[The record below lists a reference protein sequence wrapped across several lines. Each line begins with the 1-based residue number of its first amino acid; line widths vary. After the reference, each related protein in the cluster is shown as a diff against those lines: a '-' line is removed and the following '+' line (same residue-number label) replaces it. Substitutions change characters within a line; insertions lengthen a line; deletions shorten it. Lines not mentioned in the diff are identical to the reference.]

1 MEVIMLKGNK
11 GEWSEIY
18 VLFRLL
24 ADGKIYAAD
33 SELNKL
39 DDIFFPILEI
49 LRKEVENETTRYVT
63 GDPVTIY
70 VGEKLEKEVSA
81 ENFNAEADSL
91 LNEITDKKA
100 KGAFTIERTEN
111 FMNDI
116 LCFKISA
123 PATDKRDIT
132 MKIKDINTGYTPVAG
147 FSIKSELGKSPT
159 LLNAGKTTNFIY
171 RIIHDYP
178 GFSNEMNS
186 IYKYSGEKKHIDVRG
201 RLKMVAE
208 KDGILEYVGMENE
221 TFKKNLE
228 LIDSNMDKIIAETI
242 LYFYRDGI
250 SNCIDM
256 VEKLEDENPMNY
268 ENKNAYRYKFK
279 KFLTAVALGM
289 KPATEWD
296 GIDDATGGYIIVT
309 KNGNVLAYHIYNRNS
324 FEEYLLQ
331 NTKFETASTSRHEF
345 GEVYSIKGDDY
356 IKLNLQVRFK

>member
-1 MEVIMLKGNK
+1 MMLFLEVLEMYLPHIFKSKG
-11 GEWSEIY
+11 
-18 VLFRLL
+18 FT
-24 ADGKIYAAD
+24 
-33 SELNKL
+33 
-39 DDIFFPILEI
+39 
-49 LRKEVENETTRYVT
+49 ENEIETYYFIIK
-63 GDPVTIY
+63 TIMQSI
-70 VGEKLEKEVSA
+70 KETIPYDALSIYINNIKIKELSKDDFDKRCRIISY
-81 ENFNAEADSL
+81 ENDLS
-91 LNEITDKKA
+91 

-242 LYFYRDGI
+242 LYFFRDGI

>member
-1 MEVIMLKGNK
+1 MMLFLEVLEMYLPH
-11 GEWSEIY
+11 
-18 VLFRLL
+18 
-24 ADGKIYAAD
+24 
-33 SELNKL
+33 
-39 DDIFFPILEI
+39 IFKSKDFT
-49 LRKEVENETTRYVT
+49 ENEIETYYFIIK
-63 GDPVTIY
+63 TIMQSIIETFPY
-70 VGEKLEKEVSA
+70 ETLSIYINNIKIKELSKDDFNKRCRSI
-81 ENFNAEADSL
+81 ENVL
-91 LNEITDKKA
+91 Y

-178 GFSNEMNS
+178 GFSSEMNS

-201 RLKMVAE
+201 RLKMVSE

-309 KNGNVLAYHIYNRNS
+309 KDGNVLAYHIYNRNS

>member
-1 MEVIMLKGNK
+1 MYLPHIFKSKG
-11 GEWSEIY
+11 
-18 VLFRLL
+18 FT
-24 ADGKIYAAD
+24 
-33 SELNKL
+33 
-39 DDIFFPILEI
+39 
-49 LRKEVENETTRYVT
+49 ENEIETYYFIIK
-63 GDPVTIY
+63 TIMQSI
-70 VGEKLEKEVSA
+70 KETIPYDALSIYINNIKIKELSKDDFDKRCRIISY
-81 ENFNAEADSL
+81 ENDLS
-91 LNEITDKKA
+91 

-132 MKIKDINTGYTPVAG
+132 MKIEDINTGYTPVAG

-171 RIIHDYP
+171 RILHDYP
-178 GFSNEMNS
+178 EMSHETNS
-186 IYKYSGEKKHIDVRG
+186 IFKYTGEKQHIDLRG
-201 RLKMVAE
+201 RLKMISDKGGDLVY
-208 KDGILEYVGMENE
+208 IGMENE

>member
-1 MEVIMLKGNK
+1 MLFLEVLEMYLPH
-11 GEWSEIY
+11 
-18 VLFRLL
+18 
-24 ADGKIYAAD
+24 
-33 SELNKL
+33 
-39 DDIFFPILEI
+39 IFKSKDFT
-49 LRKEVENETTRYVT
+49 ENEIETYYFIIKNIMQSIKE
-63 GDPVTIY
+63 TIPY
-70 VGEKLEKEVSA
+70 DALSIYINNIKIKELSKDDFDKRCRIISY
-81 ENFNAEADSL
+81 ENDLS
-91 LNEITDKKA
+91 

-171 RIIHDYP
+171 RIIHDYL
-178 GFSNEMNS
+178 GFSSEMNS

-201 RLKMVAE
+201 RLKMVSE
-208 KDGILEYVGMENE
+208 KDGILEYVGMKNE

-256 VEKLEDENPMNY
+256 VEKLEEENPMNY

-309 KNGNVLAYHIYNRNS
+309 KDGNVLAYHIYNRNS

-331 NTKFETASTSRHEF
+331 NTKFETASTSRHDF

>member
-1 MEVIMLKGNK
+1 MMLFLEVLEMYLPHIFKSKDFTENEIETYYFIIKTIMQSIIETFPYETLSIYINNIKIKELSKDDFNK
-11 GEWSEIY
+11 GCRSIEN
-18 VLFRLL
+18 VL
-24 ADGKIYAAD
+24 Y
-33 SELNKL
+33 
-39 DDIFFPILEI
+39 
-49 LRKEVENETTRYVT
+49 
-63 GDPVTIY
+63 
-70 VGEKLEKEVSA
+70 
-81 ENFNAEADSL
+81 
-91 LNEITDKKA
+91 

-132 MKIKDINTGYTPVAG
+132 MKIKDINTVYTPVAG

-178 GFSNEMNS
+178 GFSSEMNS
-186 IYKYSGEKKHIDVRG
+186 IYKYSGGKKHIDVRG
-201 RLKMVAE
+201 RLKMVSE

-296 GIDDATGGYIIVT
+296 GIDDVTGGYIIVT
-309 KNGNVLAYHIYNRNS
+309 KDGNVLAYHIYNRNS

-345 GEVYSIKGDDY
+345 GEIYSIKGDDY

>member
-1 MEVIMLKGNK
+1 MLKGNK

-49 LRKEVENETTRYVT
+49 LRKEIENETTRYVT

-70 VGEKLEKEVSA
+70 VGEKLKKEVSVG
-81 ENFNAEADSL
+81 NFNAEAVSL

-100 KGAFTIERTEN
+100 KGAFKIKRTEN

-159 LLNAGKTTNFIY
+159 LLNAGRTTNFIY
-171 RIIHDYP
+171 SIKNAYT
-178 GFSNEMNS
+178 GFVNEINS
-186 IYKYSGEKKHIDVRG
+186 IYTIRKEKQHIDVKG
-201 RLKMVAE
+201 RLKMIYE
-208 KDGILEYVGMENE
+208 KDGILEYAGMENE

-256 VEKLEDENPMNY
+256 VKKLEDENPMNY

-309 KNGNVLAYHIYNRNS
+309 KDGNVLAYHIYNRNS

-331 NTKFETASTSRHEF
+331 NTKYETSSTSKHEF
-345 GEVYSIKGDDY
+345 GKAYSTDGEDFIK
-356 IKLNLQVRFK
+356 INLQVRFK

>member
-1 MEVIMLKGNK
+1 MLFLEVLEMYLPHIFKSKG
-11 GEWSEIY
+11 
-18 VLFRLL
+18 FT
-24 ADGKIYAAD
+24 
-33 SELNKL
+33 
-39 DDIFFPILEI
+39 
-49 LRKEVENETTRYVT
+49 ENEIETYYFIIK
-63 GDPVTIY
+63 TIMQSI
-70 VGEKLEKEVSA
+70 KETIPYDALSIYINNIKIKELSKDDFDKRCRIISY
-81 ENFNAEADSL
+81 ENDLS
-91 LNEITDKKA
+91 

-132 MKIKDINTGYTPVAG
+132 MKIEDINTGYTPVAG

-171 RIIHDYP
+171 RILHDYP
-178 GFSNEMNS
+178 EMSHETNS
-186 IYKYSGEKKHIDVRG
+186 IFKYTGEKQHIDLRG
-201 RLKMVAE
+201 RLKMISDKGGDLVY
-208 KDGILEYVGMENE
+208 IGMENE

>member
-1 MEVIMLKGNK
+1 MMLFLEVLEMYLPH
-11 GEWSEIY
+11 
-18 VLFRLL
+18 
-24 ADGKIYAAD
+24 
-33 SELNKL
+33 
-39 DDIFFPILEI
+39 IFKSKDFT
-49 LRKEVENETTRYVT
+49 ENEIETYYFIIK
-63 GDPVTIY
+63 TIMQSIIETFPY
-70 VGEKLEKEVSA
+70 ETLSIYINNIKIKELSKDDFNKRCRSI
-81 ENFNAEADSL
+81 ENVL
-91 LNEITDKKA
+91 Y

-178 GFSNEMNS
+178 GFSSEMNS

-201 RLKMVAE
+201 RLKMVSE

-309 KNGNVLAYHIYNRNS
+309 KDGNVLAYHIYNRNS

-331 NTKFETASTSRHEF
+331 NTKFETAFTSRHEF